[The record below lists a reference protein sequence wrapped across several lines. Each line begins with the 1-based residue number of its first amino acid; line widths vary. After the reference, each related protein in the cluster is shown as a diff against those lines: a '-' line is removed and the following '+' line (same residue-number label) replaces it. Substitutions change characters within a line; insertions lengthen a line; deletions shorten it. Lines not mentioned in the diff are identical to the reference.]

1 MSTLTDRTGRVPAPQ
16 RRPAPTYRGFGPS
29 SGRAQL
35 AAGALAAVQA
45 ALASLVVI
53 LVPVV
58 LAWATA
64 SYSRAPW
71 GEAVQVGVAA
81 WLLAHHCGIVIPGG
95 HVGLAPLGLT
105 LIPLVSCWLAGV
117 RLARNLDPNAEA
129 IRSGIGRRRPARPAP
144 RALMALVLTYAG
156 LVTLASALTTTAG
169 VRPLV
174 PQAFI
179 GATAICTIGA
189 ATGVAAWVSGG
200 FWPGVRRVIAGLRLP
215 VPVTRCLRPIGLAV
229 AVQLAGAAAVLVTA
243 FVLGWDRVLLLH
255 HALSPG
261 AAGGLVLTVGQLTV
275 LPNLLVWC
283 AAWTSGPGFAVGTG
297 TSVMP
302 GHTDL
307 GALPA
312 IPVLGALPTPGEGPQ
327 LAWLALALPVLAGAV
342 AGWYLLRA
350 APDVL
355 AGPASGRDGVRTGRA
370 ASSDGTV
377 RSLLIET
384 GLTAVLTGVF
394 WLVLG
399 WMSAGPAGPGRLA
412 QMGPSSWQLGLAA
425 GVEVGIGAALVVG
438 GGLLVRYLS
447 PNTLSTQVDSPDSRY
462 L

>member
-1 MSTLTDRTGRVPAPQ
+1 MSTLADRTGRISAPGQ
-16 RRPAPTYRGFGPS
+16 RPAPTYRGFGPGP
-29 SGRAQL
+29 GRSQL
-35 AAGALAAVQA
+35 AAGALAAAQA
-45 ALASLVVI
+45 ATASLVVI

-71 GEAVQVGVAA
+71 GQALQVGVAA

-129 IRSGIGRRRPARPAP
+129 IRSGVGRRRPARPAP

-156 LVTLASALTTTAG
+156 LVTVASALATTAS

-174 PQAFI
+174 PQAFL
-179 GATAICTIGA
+179 GATVICTVGSVTGA
-189 ATGVAAWVSGG
+189 AAWVAGG
-200 FWPGVRRVIAGLRLP
+200 FWPGVRRVVARLRLP
-215 VPVTRCLRPIGLAV
+215 MPVTRCLRPVALALV
-229 AVQLAGAAAVLVTA
+229 VQLGGAALLLITA

-255 HALSPG
+255 HALAPG
-261 AAGGLVLTVGQLTV
+261 AAGGLVLGLGQLV
-275 LPNLLVWC
+275 MVPNLLIWS
-283 AAWTSGPGFAVGTG
+283 AAWASGPGFAVGTG

-302 GHTDL
+302 GHTEL

-312 IPVLGALPTPGEGPQ
+312 IPLLGALPTPGEGPG
-327 LAWLALALPVLAGAV
+327 LAWLALALPVLAGAA

-355 AGPASGRDGVRTGRA
+355 AGPNSHLIPRPSPGKGRPPLGTG
-370 ASSDGTV
+370 SDGTV

-384 GLTAVLTGVF
+384 GLTALLAGF
-394 WLVLG
+394 CWAILG
-399 WMSAGPAGPGRLA
+399 WLSAGPAGPGRLA
-412 QMGPSSWQLGLAA
+412 QIGPSSWQLGLATV
-425 GVEVGIGAALVVG
+425 VEVGLGAGLVVG
-438 GGLLVRYLS
+438 AGLIVRFLS
-447 PNTLSTQVDSPDSRY
+447 PHP
-462 L
+462 